1 MEPGRRIYRAVA
13 KANIKSPEISYYPGG
28 RYCSLGS
35 RQNSCSR
42 MVQGGKSP
50 AGSEVTARYKEE
62 LMMNSGEPVQSRKDS
77 HIKPIDGKI
86 GEDMCRQ
93 SDYPIVSGKPAK
105 TGGEKG
111 IAANTRKVRETP
123 SGHRTGEKVKTKLAI
138 LTKRAKE
145 DPKARFTSLA
155 HLMTEDFLKM
165 CFRELKRDKAS
176 GIDRVSVEGYESD
189 LE

>member
-1 MEPGRRIYRAVA
+1 
-13 KANIKSPEISYYPGG
+13 
-28 RYCSLGS
+28 
-35 RQNSCSR
+35 